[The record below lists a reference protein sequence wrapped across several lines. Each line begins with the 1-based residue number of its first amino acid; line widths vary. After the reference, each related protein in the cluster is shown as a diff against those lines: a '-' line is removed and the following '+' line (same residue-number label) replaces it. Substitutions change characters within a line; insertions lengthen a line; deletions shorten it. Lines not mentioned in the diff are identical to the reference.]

1 MNDSSIMILPSKY
14 VTIDNTTRK
23 GTITLQNNV
32 LSGGAYKIRTTSP
45 KDYSVRPNIGIIKP
59 LQTITINVI
68 LQSECTSKNHKFMV
82 EVYDFDYK
90 KSVDEFKKVLRE
102 GNLKAVCTKI
112 LFVEDKQVSKPVV
125 TEDNEFIYQCCTAV
139 VVAVLFFYAVKNLL
153 TL

>member
-1 MNDSSIMILPSKY
+1 MNDSSVMILPSKY
-14 VTIDNTTRK
+14 ITIDNVTKK

-82 EVYDFDYK
+82 EVYDFDHK
-90 KSVDEFKKVLRE
+90 KGVDEFKKTLR
-102 GNLKAVCTKI
+102 GGSSKAVCTKI
-112 LFVEDKQVSKPVV
+112 LFVEDKQTSKPVV
-125 TEDNEFIYQCCTAV
+125 TEDNEFIYLCCTAV
-139 VVAVLFFYAVKNLL
+139 VLVVLFLCSIKNLL
-153 TL
+153 LL